1 LLLVVRQVCK
11 RTTAFLRRRQLRK
24 VLSSSGGG
32 RRVWRV
38 CSSRGSRDSVA
49 RSSIIGYRRERCK
62 ILSGFLFG
70 TTELLELELELI
82 VQLLLVLLVLLLQD
96 LLVVQGSAGARSS

>member
-1 LLLVVRQVCK
+1 
-11 RTTAFLRRRQLRK
+11 

-32 RRVWRV
+32 RRVW
-38 CSSRGSRDSVA
+38 SSRGSRDSVA